1 LVNASLTLV
10 PAVARHTSIRLWGD
24 NITREKYY
32 VFELPVAGGA
42 GNLAH
47 PGAPCTFG
55 VEFRMRLE

>member
-42 GNLAH
+42 GNLAIL
-47 PGAPCTFG
+47 APLA
-55 VEFRMRLE
+55 RLGSSLG